1 MFKSL
6 PLEQMELMAD
16 SCFLLLKKSL
26 GDALKKN
33 HINVICSQTS
43 KNENIGQG
51 MWLGRPYIVWELA
64 NEKL

>member
-43 KNENIGQG
+43 KMRILVRACG
-51 MWLGRPYIVWELA
+51 WEGPT
-64 NEKL
+64 